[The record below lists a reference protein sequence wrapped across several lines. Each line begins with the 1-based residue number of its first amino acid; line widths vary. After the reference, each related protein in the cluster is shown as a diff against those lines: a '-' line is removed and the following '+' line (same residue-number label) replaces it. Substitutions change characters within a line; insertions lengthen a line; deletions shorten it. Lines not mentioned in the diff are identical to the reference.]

1 MVVQV
6 VEVQPLAV
14 QVVQVAVVA
23 VQTLVLA
30 GLGVQVQVGKVLLV
44 AQLLLLQ
51 ITVQAVVAVLPQ

>member
-1 MVVQV
+1 MVAQVVQ
-6 VEVQPLAV
+6 VQPLAV
-14 QVVQVAVVA
+14 LVDQVAVAA

-30 GLGVQVQVGKVLLV
+30 GLEVQVQVGKVLLV